1 MAMMVIA
8 PGGLLRMAGTDGE
21 GRALGALRQL
31 EEQKR
36 VAKAK
41 AQEEEKDRAEGK
53 AEEEEV
59 VVAAQNVELPILASY
74 SVAFDDVPLTDEQ
87 QEWVDVILTRLARCI
102 AVSLRKSEPILPIFK
117 KQKWM
122 KVVRTPVW
130 LLSLLAQKHCAR
142 ALDRGV
148 CMDSRPKLRAAT
160 SFRRRSASREQFRGP
175 HPSSSFSLSLR
186 HFFFS
191 PSKRDTLVN
200 SFSPHPKTSH
210 GKLKHTLLPRVLSL
224 ERLPHGRRLWELGE
238 FPIPVQTKDGGNLP
252 HVRCKLFVLFC
263 EIAQI
268 VNRYARFHRAV
279 AMFDALNRATR
290 WRVEH
295 EDNVGHALRLI

>member
-148 CMDSRPKLRAAT
+148 CMDGCTREHACILCVLTRPDEMRKDADGGDHMPLKVGITAGVFQGVAHDYVCPVARALA
-160 SFRRRSASREQFRGP
+160 
-175 HPSSSFSLSLR
+175 
-186 HFFFS
+186 
-191 PSKRDTLVN
+191 RD
-200 SFSPHPKTSH
+200 
-210 GKLKHTLLPRVLSL
+210 GTLLDFHFQVL
-224 ERLPHGRRLWELGE
+224 RRALPFVHGIDGMDTHDWFSSEAARGDVLPATFR
-238 FPIPVQTKDGGNLP
+238 IP
-252 HVRCKLFVLFC
+252 
-263 EIAQI
+263 
-268 VNRYARFHRAV
+268 
-279 AMFDALNRATR
+279 
-290 WRVEH
+290 
-295 EDNVGHALRLI
+295 